1 MQNWLDLTWDALPS
15 FLATLDLPTVP
26 AAAWVGLALLVAV
39 WLGER
44 MQRMG
49 ASRTTGYWLC
59 GAGIGMVVAA
69 VQWHVAPAAMPAVAG
84 AITNT
89 AAANAANTAAAASPW
104 AFGVGSETVSSMA
117 AIAQA
122 LFNLALGW
130 VLVELGQRIDWRWL
144 WRNKALTATAV
155 LEFALTWGLAAA
167 VLRSLDI
174 AWLPAGVMATLVAHS
189 SPVMLASLQQQWR
202 AQGQVTERA
211 LHVGSINTV
220 LTVIM
225 LPLILSLAS
234 AYVQGANVV
243 ASGAGATGA
252 TLSGAINNPTGVTG
266 LAGTSGISNISQ
278 PIQSLRSGLELAQP
292 LWEVVASVAWG
303 YALGW
308 LLSRLGTAQRG
319 LPGRG
324 AKALSSPMVASFSSE
339 WIYLAGAVCLAV
351 GCAQWWGIPALV
363 ACLALGL
370 SLRTRAVHAHA
381 HDSHAVSALAQVLMF
396 LVAGASLPWLAWAG
410 LSANATLPAL
420 SAEALVLAALLLVIR
435 LAAKTLVCT
444 LTARWAGLRWPQ
456 GLALGMMLQPLS
468 MTGLV
473 LWGMAA
479 SVLTGP
485 LAMLSLAYLLMLCV
499 SDVLAPWAMQMV
511 LRNMREV
518 EPEPEP
524 IQYSGLQTQSTVRP
538 HRIDTESLPPSLP
551 DMRTR
556 ENTREHTR
564 EHTRENNREIPAPR
578 TVFPQPQ

>member
-44 MQRMG
+44 MQRVG

-59 GAGIGMVVAA
+59 GAGIGMAVAA
-69 VQWHVAPAAMPAVAG
+69 VQWHVVPAVMPAVA
-84 AITNT
+84 AS
-89 AAANAANTAAAASPW
+89 AMANAANTAATASLW
-104 AFGVGSETVSSMA
+104 ASGLGSETVSSMA

-155 LEFALTWGLAAA
+155 LEFAFTWGLAAA

-220 LTVIM
+220 LTVIT

-234 AYVQGANVV
+234 AYVQGTNVV
-243 ASGAGATGA
+243 ASGAGAAATGA
-252 TLSGAINNPTGVTG
+252 ITATGAINNPMGVTG
-266 LAGTSGISNISQ
+266 LPAISQ

-339 WIYLAGAVCLAV
+339 WVYLAGAVCLAV

-410 LSANATLPAL
+410 LSTNATLPAL

-435 LAAKTLVCT
+435 LGAKTLVCT

-456 GLALGMMLQPLS
+456 GMALGMMLQPLS

-479 SVLTGP
+479 SVLSGP
-485 LAMLSLAYLLMLCV
+485 LAMLSLSYLLMLCV

-524 IQYSGLQTQSTVRP
+524 IQYSGLQTQSSLRP
-538 HRIDTESLPPSLP
+538 LRIDTESLPPSLP

-564 EHTRENNREIPAPR
+564 ENNREIPAPR

>member
-44 MQRMG
+44 MQRVG

-59 GAGIGMVVAA
+59 GAGIGMAVAA
-69 VQWHVAPAAMPAVAG
+69 VQWHVVPAVMPAVA
-84 AITNT
+84 AS
-89 AAANAANTAAAASPW
+89 AMANAANTAATASLW
-104 AFGVGSETVSSMA
+104 ASGLGSETVSSMA

-155 LEFALTWGLAAA
+155 LEFAFTWGLAAA

-220 LTVIM
+220 LTVIT

-234 AYVQGANVV
+234 AYVQGTNVV
-243 ASGAGATGA
+243 ASGAGAAATGA
-252 TLSGAINNPTGVTG
+252 ITATGAINNPMGVTG
-266 LAGTSGISNISQ
+266 LPAISQ

-339 WIYLAGAVCLAV
+339 WVYLAGAVCLAV

-410 LSANATLPAL
+410 LSTNATLPAL

-435 LAAKTLVCT
+435 LGAKTLVCT

-456 GLALGMMLQPLS
+456 GMALGMMLQPLS

-479 SVLTGP
+479 SVLSGP
-485 LAMLSLAYLLMLCV
+485 LAMLSLSYLLMLCV

-524 IQYSGLQTQSTVRP
+524 IQYSGLQTQSSLRP
-538 HRIDTESLPPSLP
+538 LRIDTESLPPSLP

-564 EHTRENNREIPAPR
+564 ENNRENNREIPAPR